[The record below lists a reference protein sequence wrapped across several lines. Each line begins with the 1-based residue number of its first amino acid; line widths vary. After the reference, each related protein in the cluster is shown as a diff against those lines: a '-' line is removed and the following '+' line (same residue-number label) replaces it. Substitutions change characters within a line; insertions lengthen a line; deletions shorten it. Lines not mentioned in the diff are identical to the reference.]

1 MESSAAVK
9 DRIWQESQI
18 AETSRKSLERRAL
31 IKNFLVVAAL
41 IVLSLAAVGLLG
53 NIGPGPAAL

>member
-9 DRIWQESQI
+9 DRIWQEFQI
-18 AETSRKSLERRAL
+18 TETSRKSLERRAL
-31 IKNFLVVAAL
+31 IKNFLVAAVL
-41 IVLSLAAVGLLG
+41 IVLSLAAVGLLA

>member
-18 AETSRKSLERRAL
+18 AETSRKSLERRSL
-31 IKNFLVVAAL
+31 IKNFILVAAL
-41 IVLSLAAVGLLG
+41 IVLSLAAVGLLA
-53 NIGPGPAAL
+53 NIRSGPAAL